1 MVQLENRLPVRLVR
15 QEQALRRRPVGPSSE
30 RSALGLMVLEV
41 SDRVLARLEPRAGP
55 AVLPRLA
62 EQRRQVLRLA
72 ERAALPR
79 LAEQRLELELRP
91 AEREAELAA
100 LPRLEEA
107 LPLAQLAL
115 GQLLAVERVPKSALR
130 RRGLRRPAPVRL
142 GQLGVHERP
151 QRGSFEANR

>member
-1 MVQLENRLPVRLVR
+1 MRLVR
-15 QEQALRRRPVGPSSE
+15 QVQALRRRPVGPSSE

-41 SDRVLARLEPRAGP
+41 SDRVLARLEPRSGP

-72 ERAALPR
+72 ERAALLR
-79 LAEQRLELELRP
+79 LAQWLDREQ
-91 AEREAELAA
+91 REAELAA

-115 GQLLAVERVPKSALR
+115 GQLLAVERVTKSALR

>member
-1 MVQLENRLPVRLVR
+1 
-15 QEQALRRRPVGPSSE
+15 
-30 RSALGLMVLEV
+30 MVLEV

-62 EQRRQVLRLA
+62 EQRPPVQRLA
-72 ERAALPR
+72 ERAALLR
-79 LAEQRLELELRP
+79 LAQRLERELRP
-91 AEREAELAA
+91 AELVA

-115 GQLLAVERVPKSALR
+115 GQLLAVELVPKSALR
-130 RRGLRRPAPVRL
+130 RGLLRPAPVRL
-142 GQLGVHERP
+142 GQLGVHGRP

>member
-1 MVQLENRLPVRLVR
+1 MPVRLVR

-30 RSALGLMVLEV
+30 RSALGPTVLEV
-41 SDRVLARLEPRAGP
+41 SDRALARLEPRAGP
-55 AVLPRLA
+55 AVLPQLA
-62 EQRRQVLRLA
+62 EQRPPVQRLA
-72 ERAALPR
+72 ERAALLR
-79 LAEQRLELELRP
+79 LAQRLERELRP

-107 LPLAQLAL
+107 LPPAQLAL
-115 GQLLAVERVPKSALR
+115 GQLLAVELVPKSALR

-142 GQLGVHERP
+142 GQLGVHGRP

>member
-62 EQRRQVLRLA
+62 EQRPPVLRLA
-72 ERAALPR
+72 ERA
-79 LAEQRLELELRP
+79 
-91 AEREAELAA
+91 AELAA

>member
-1 MVQLENRLPVRLVR
+1 MPVRLVR

-30 RSALGLMVLEV
+30 RSALGPMVLEV

-79 LAEQRLELELRP
+79 LAEQRRQVLRA

>member
-1 MVQLENRLPVRLVR
+1 MRLVR
-15 QEQALRRRPVGPSSE
+15 QVKALRRRPVGPSSE

-72 ERAALPR
+72 ERAAL
-79 LAEQRLELELRP
+79 LRLELERPELELRLGLELRP
-91 AEREAELAA
+91 SELVA
-100 LPRLEEA
+100 LLRLEEA
-107 LPLAQLAL
+107 LPPAQLAL
-115 GQLLAVERVPKSALR
+115 GQLLAVELVPKSALR
-130 RRGLRRPAPVRL
+130 RRGLRRPAPVGL
-142 GQLGVHERP
+142 GQLGVHGRP

>member
-1 MVQLENRLPVRLVR
+1 
-15 QEQALRRRPVGPSSE
+15 
-30 RSALGLMVLEV
+30 MVLEV
-41 SDRVLARLEPRAGP
+41 SDRVLARLEPRSGP

-62 EQRRQVLRLA
+62 EQRPPVLRLA
-72 ERAALPR
+72 ERAALLR
-79 LAEQRLELELRP
+79 LAQWLDREQ
-91 AEREAELAA
+91 REAELAA

-115 GQLLAVERVPKSALR
+115 GQLLAVERVTKSALR